1 MAARRPSFILILAV
15 LFACGALLTS
25 HSVEA
30 KPVQPKTALRK
41 RTARN
46 TAPAGALVVSKSP
59 SSGQFSTVQAA
70 VNALPDDGSEQTIFI
85 ESGTYDEQVYI
96 DRSGMLTI
104 MGETA
109 DTSNYESNVVT
120 ISNSLSATAAGSDDL
135 SGTLRVH
142 KDDFA
147 LYNVNV
153 KNTFGQGS
161 QALALSAYGTNH
173 GYYGSG
179 FYSYQDTVL
188 AEQGAQ
194 FYGYCYIEGAVDF
207 IFGQHGFAFFQ
218 RTTIASIGPGAI
230 TADGPA
236 SKTDGLF
243 VINEST
249 IEQSSAATEDLTG
262 LVFLGR
268 PWTEFAT
275 VAYTSCT
282 LGSVINSAGWEEWS
296 STEPNTEDVTFAE
309 YDNGGPGSE
318 GTRASFA
325 TKITSNADYTAA
337 AVLGSDWTSWV
348 DQGYVD
354 Q

>member
-1 MAARRPSFILILAV
+1 
-15 LFACGALLTS
+15 
-25 HSVEA
+25 
-30 KPVQPKTALRK
+30 
-41 RTARN
+41 ARN
-46 TAPAGALVVSKSP
+46 TAPSGALVVSKSP
-59 SSGQFSTVQAA
+59 SSGQYSTVQAA

-85 ESGTYDEQVYI
+85 ETGTLTIRTGTYDEQVYI

-109 DTSNYESNVVT
+109 NTANYESNVVT
-120 ISNSLSATAAGSDDL
+120 ISNSLSAASAGSDDA

-194 FYGYCYIEGAVDF
+194 YYGYCYIEGAVDF

-218 RTTIASIGPGAI
+218 RSTIASVGPGAI

-262 LVFLGR
+262 LVYLGR
-268 PWTEFAT
+268 PWTEYAT

-282 LGSVINSAGWEEWS
+282 LGSIINSAGWEVWS
-296 STEPNTEDVTFAE
+296 SSEPNTEDVTFVE
-309 YDNGGPGSE
+309 YDNGGAGSE

-325 TKITSNADYTAA
+325 TKLTSNAGYTAA